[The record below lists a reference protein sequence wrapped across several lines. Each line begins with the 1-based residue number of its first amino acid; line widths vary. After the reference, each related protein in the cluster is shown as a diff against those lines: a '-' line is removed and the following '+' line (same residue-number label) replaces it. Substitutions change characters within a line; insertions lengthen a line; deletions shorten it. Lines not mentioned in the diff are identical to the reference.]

1 MDQEKFYAVDFVQ
14 LTGKDAGYSES
25 IHTEWSFMPAM
36 RFEVRLAYRYVNN
49 VQKLGGVMQLTPLLS
64 QHRGLATLTYKTRN
78 NWYFDVMG
86 NLNGSKRLFE
96 KPQFTSE
103 SLETPTYALFNM
115 QIRKSWNSGWE
126 VYLGAENIGNFRQL
140 DPIITYPATGAID
153 ASYSWG
159 PSNGRMIY
167 AGVRFELR

>member
-1 MDQEKFYAVDFVQ
+1 
-14 LTGKDAGYSES
+14 
-25 IHTEWSFMPAM
+25 M

-64 QHRGLATLTYKTRN
+64 QHRGLTTLTYKTRN
-78 NWYFDVMG
+78 NWYGDVG
-86 NLNGSKRLFE
+86 GSLNGPKRLFE
-96 KPQFTSE
+96 RPQLNPMPIPPS
-103 SLETPTYALFNM
+103 SKTPAYALFNM
-115 QIRKSWNSGWE
+115 QIRKSWNSGWD
-126 VYLGAENIGNFRQL
+126 VYLGAENIGNFRQM
-140 DPIITYPATGAID
+140 DPIFTYAGTGAID